1 MAAGS
6 LTAREIL
13 RDLPVSQDDVKI
25 VSRVLS
31 PRHRVAQRIQ
41 DLVFKLILQDHIEV
55 VSRKFPGCSVLS

>member
-25 VSRVLS
+25 VSLS
-31 PRHRVAQRIQ
+31 YRHVIA
-41 DLVFKLILQDHIEV
+41 
-55 VSRKFPGCSVLS
+55 